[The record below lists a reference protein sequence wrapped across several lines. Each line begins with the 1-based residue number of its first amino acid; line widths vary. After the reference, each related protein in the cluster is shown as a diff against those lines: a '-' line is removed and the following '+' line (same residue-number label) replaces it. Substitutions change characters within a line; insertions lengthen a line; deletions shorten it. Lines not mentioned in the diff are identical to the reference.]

1 MPCRFS
7 EGMVRVSPETI
18 ALAILLVGVIAL
30 VGKYIRVR
38 VRLVQKLFLPVS
50 IIGGFL
56 ALVLGPEVLGRLADL
71 VGISGLRDGGVF
83 GAGVLDVWSEL
94 PGLLISAVFATMFL
108 GAQIPSPRR
117 AVRLLG
123 PQLSLGLTF
132 ASGQYVVG
140 LVLTL
145 LVLTPL
151 FGVPHMFGALIE
163 IGFEGGHGTAAGM
176 ADVMTD
182 LDFAGG
188 GDLALAMAT
197 VGIVS
202 GVIIGVI
209 VINWAA
215 RTGRTETFDARVEM
229 SESALTGLYNRYRRP
244 YGSTLTVRPESLEA
258 LTFHV
263 GIVAV
268 AILLGQALLSGLQA
282 IENALWADSIEIFA
296 YVPLFPLAMLGGV
309 VLQLVAQQLGIDDFI
324 SGKMMERIQG
334 LSLDMLI
341 ISALAALSLDAIAE
355 NIGAFAILAIAGV
368 GWNVFVLL
376 YFTPR
381 FIRRYWLE
389 RGIGDFGQSMGV
401 TATGLL
407 LMRMAD
413 PENKSPAYEA
423 FGYKQLVFEPFFGGG
438 LVTAAAVPLIAQLGP
453 YPLLIAMSVLLVL
466 AIGSGLFYFGRRPEF
481 AVEGR
486 DSA

>member
-132 ASGQYVVG
+132 ASGQYVIG
-140 LVLTL
+140 LILTL

-163 IGFEGGHGTAAGM
+163 IGFEGGHRSEERR
-176 ADVMTD
+176 
-182 LDFAGG
+182 
-188 GDLALAMAT
+188 
-197 VGIVS
+197 VGRES
-202 GVIIGVI
+202 R
-209 VINWAA
+209 A
-215 RTGRTETFDARVEM
+215 RWWPDTC
-229 SESALTGLYNRYRRP
+229 
-244 YGSTLTVRPESLEA
+244 
-258 LTFHV
+258 
-263 GIVAV
+263 
-268 AILLGQALLSGLQA
+268 
-282 IENALWADSIEIFA
+282 IE
-296 YVPLFPLAMLGGV
+296 
-309 VLQLVAQQLGIDDFI
+309 
-324 SGKMMERIQG
+324 
-334 LSLDMLI
+334 
-341 ISALAALSLDAIAE
+341 
-355 NIGAFAILAIAGV
+355 
-368 GWNVFVLL
+368 
-376 YFTPR
+376 
-381 FIRRYWLE
+381 
-389 RGIGDFGQSMGV
+389 
-401 TATGLL
+401 
-407 LMRMAD
+407 
-413 PENKSPAYEA
+413 
-423 FGYKQLVFEPFFGGG
+423 
-438 LVTAAAVPLIAQLGP
+438 
-453 YPLLIAMSVLLVL
+453 
-466 AIGSGLFYFGRRPEF
+466 
-481 AVEGR
+481 
-486 DSA
+486 